1 MFEQSYDEMITIDE
15 LSTILSIGKNNA
27 YRLLNSGEI
36 SGAFR
41 IGRCWKIPREAV
53 SDYILKRMH
62 KKK

>member
-1 MFEQSYDEMITIDE
+1 MFEQIYDEMITIDD
-15 LSTILSIGKNNA
+15 LTSILSIGRNNA

-53 SDYILKRMH
+53 SDYILSKMNH
-62 KKK
+62 KK